1 VTVTWLGALIGR
13 LKAVFTGHRL
23 DEELDEEL
31 RFHLQM
37 ATEENLERG
46 MSPGEARR
54 RALQSLGG
62 LDQTKERVRDQR
74 GFPGL
79 ELLGRDLAHAWGA
92 LRRRPGYTAAAIL
105 SLALGIGANT
115 AVFSLLDA
123 LVLRPLPYPEADR
136 LVHVYQSRRLG
147 GRFMMG
153 SVSAPVLRDWR
164 ERAQAFSVMGAF
176 MPGSVN
182 LAGEQGAER
191 VAATLVEPEVFQA
204 LAIPPLLGTWFRAE
218 HTTPG
223 ADRVVVLSHRLW
235 QDRFGGRQAVVGQT
249 LRIDAAD
256 YVVAGVMPAGFDF
269 PPRTTVG
276 LYVPMLFTS
285 LDFEDRGLNRLSIV
299 ARIKPGVPLRA
310 AQEDLT
316 RVSGELEAIY
326 PNSGTAALRPLHG
339 DTVGRTALL
348 LLVLG
353 GTVGFVLLLA
363 CANVA
368 HMVLARANARRHEFA
383 VRLALGARRTQIM
396 RMLVAEG
403 LLLAIGGGL
412 LGLAAC
418 RWVLDAL
425 MSMPENPLS
434 LGVTVSVSW
443 PVLGYCA
450 LVSVLT
456 ALGVS
461 VVPAIRLSRQAL
473 QSDLGEAVPSS
484 RRRAAY
490 GNTLIT
496 VEVALAVVLVIGAGM
511 LVRSL
516 RALTD
521 LDLGFEPGKL
531 LTMRVTLPPH
541 EYPDVARIHA
551 FYDRL
556 LERLSVLPG
565 VEAVGLNNLLP
576 VQMAYTNMDFTVEG
590 WSDARP
596 GYEPFAEHRT
606 VNPDFFRAMGI
617 PIVAGHAFTQAE
629 NRPLSGV
636 IIISEQ
642 AAKLYWPDANPVGKR
657 MAYGTK
663 TPPDRWMTIV
673 GVAADI
679 KSAGLGQPAQPILYA
694 PYRDFDFPIQS
705 VSVIVRTV
713 GVPTAVVPAVRRAVQ
728 ELDSDVA
735 LYWVSTMDEV
745 IARATRSTRFLAIL
759 LAAFSVLAV
768 ILAIVGVYG
777 VMSYVVTLR
786 HREIGMRMALGASQ
800 ADVLW
805 FVLGRALRR
814 AVVGVAIGMLW
825 AVMLSFAIR
834 PFLIG
839 IWQVDVV
846 AHASTAAAVLL
857 VALMASAIPALRASR
872 VDPVEA
878 LRHA

>member
-1 VTVTWLGALIGR
+1 VAGLGALVGR
-13 LKAVFTGHRL
+13 LKTVFTGHRL
-23 DEELDEEL
+23 DADLDEEL

-37 ATEENLERG
+37 ATDENLERG
-46 MSPGEARR
+46 MPPEEARR

-62 LDQTKERVRDQR
+62 IDQTKERVRDER

-79 ELLGRDLAHAWGA
+79 ELLGRDLAHAVRS
-92 LRRRPGYTAAAIL
+92 LRRRPGYTAAAVI

-115 AVFSLLDA
+115 AVFSLVDA

-136 LVHVYQSRRLG
+136 LVHIYQARLFG
-147 GRFMMG
+147 GRFLTG
-153 SVSAPVLRDWR
+153 AVSAPVLRDWR
-164 ERAQAFSVMGAF
+164 ERAQAFSAMGAF

-182 LAGEQGAER
+182 IAGEEGAER
-191 VAATLVEPEVFQA
+191 VAATLIEPEVFRA
-204 LAIPPLLGTWFRAE
+204 LAVPPLLGTWFGPQ
-218 HTTPG
+218 HPSQG
-223 ADRVVVLSHRLW
+223 ADRVAVLSHRLW
-235 QDRFGGRQAVVGQT
+235 QDRFGGRQDVVGQT
-249 LRIDAAD
+249 LRVDAAD
-256 YVVAGVMPAGFDF
+256 HVIVGVMPAGFDF
-269 PPRTTVG
+269 PPRTSVG
-276 LYVPMLFTS
+276 LYVPMPFTS
-285 LDFEDRGLNRLSIV
+285 LDFQDRGLNRLSIV
-299 ARIKPGVPLRA
+299 ARVKAGVPMRA
-310 AQEDLT
+310 AQGDLT
-316 RVSGELEAIY
+316 NVSRQLEVLY
-326 PNSGTAALRPLHG
+326 PDSGSAELRPLHG

-348 LLVLG
+348 LAVLS

-383 VRLALGARRTQIM
+383 VRLVLGARRTQIM

-403 LLLAIGGGL
+403 LLLAVGGGL

-418 RWVLDAL
+418 RWALDAL
-425 MSMPENPLS
+425 LSLPENPLS
-434 LGVTVSVSW
+434 LGVTVSISW
-443 PVLGYCA
+443 TVLVYCA
-450 LVSVLT
+450 LVSMLT

-461 VVPAIRLSRQAL
+461 VVPALRLSRQAL
-473 QSDLGEAVPSS
+473 QADLGEAAPSS
-484 RRRAAY
+484 RRRARH

-496 VEVALAVVLVIGAGM
+496 IEVALAVVLVIGAGM

-541 EYPDVARIHA
+541 EYPDTARIHA

-556 LERLSVLPG
+556 LERLSALHG
-565 VEAVGLNNLLP
+565 VESVGLNNLLP
-576 VQMAYTNMDFTVEG
+576 VQMSYTNMDFTVEG
-590 WSDARP
+590 WPDTRP
-596 GYEPFAEHRT
+596 GYLPFAEHRT

-617 PIVAGHAFTQAE
+617 PIVAGRAFTQAE

-636 IIISEQ
+636 MVISQ
-642 AAKLYWPDANPVGKR
+642 RAANLFWPNVDPVGRR

-663 TPPDRWMTIV
+663 MPPDRWLTII

-679 KSAGLGQPAQPILYA
+679 RSAGAGQPPQAILYA

-705 VSVIVRTV
+705 VSLIVRTV
-713 GVPTAVVPAVRRAVQ
+713 AAPAAAIAAVRRAVK

-745 IARATRSTRFLAIL
+745 IARSTRSTRFLATL
-759 LAAFSVLAV
+759 LASFSALAV

-786 HREIGMRMALGASQ
+786 HREIGMRMALGASR
-800 ADVLW
+800 AAVLR
-805 FVLGRALRR
+805 FVLGRAMRR
-814 AVVGVAIGMLW
+814 AAVGVIIGMVA
-825 AVMLSFAIR
+825 AVQLSIAMR

-839 IWQVDVV
+839 VWQVDPVT
-846 AHASTAAAVLL
+846 HAATAAAVLL
-857 VALMASAIPALRASR
+857 VALAASAIPALRASR

-878 LRHA
+878 LRHE